1 MEDLRKLVRLLIEKD
16 KKARDSNEKLLTEP
30 DETEGREESEV
41 SSGGVAG
48 VSVPLGAGP
57 NYPASSRRPPGIR
70 SPQDVAAAAFGGSK
84 IRRKKNKK

>member
-1 MEDLRKLVRLLIEKD
+1 MEDLRRLIKFLIEKD
-16 KKARDSNEKLLTEP
+16 KKSHSKNEKLLTEP
-30 DETEGREESEV
+30 DEPEGREEAEV

-57 NYPASSRRPPGIR
+57 NHPLPTRRAPGTR

-84 IRRKKNKK
+84 ILRKKNKK